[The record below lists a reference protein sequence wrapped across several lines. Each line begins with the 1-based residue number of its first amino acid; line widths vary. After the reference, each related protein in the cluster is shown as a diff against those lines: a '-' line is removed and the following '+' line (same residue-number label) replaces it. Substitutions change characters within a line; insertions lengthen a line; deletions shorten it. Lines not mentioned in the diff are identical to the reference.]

1 MHFIRTRYSIFNSY
15 NIYIYLFW
23 IFFFIHLPLLQPLL
37 IAPDSVSGQQP
48 LGRSNVSSGSV
59 MKPLQSSWMSTS
71 WVFITSRRGTICLRL
86 RRQCV
91 GGLFLSGG
99 MGQGQR
105 GLDLVQLFHLGKP
118 HQIWKFLHSI
128 KMNPSA
134 LPDVTSINFLT
145 CFTVLVLFSKCALA
159 SNKTN
164 TYSKIYIKPHVS
176 SMKFRV
182 FNFLPHQDSKCVGAE
197 VPGVPWREAH
207 ITSGFFEGRN
217 WGHWGPQS
225 LQRWW
230 WFCQGVQCPCHSPCW
245 SHLGFAR
252 LARRTASQL
261 QEAFS
266 RLAASPPCRLQVQP
280 HVLELNPECFHPF
293 AFKFWC
299 PVCSE
304 NCHRFNNWIIRSR
317 IFQLPV

>member
-1 MHFIRTRYSIFNSY
+1 
-15 NIYIYLFW
+15 
-23 IFFFIHLPLLQPLL
+23 
-37 IAPDSVSGQQP
+37 
-48 LGRSNVSSGSV
+48 
-59 MKPLQSSWMSTS
+59 
-71 WVFITSRRGTICLRL
+71 
-86 RRQCV
+86 
-91 GGLFLSGG
+91 

-118 HQIWKFLHSI
+118 HQICKFLHSI

-164 TYSKIYIKPHVS
+164 TYNKVYIKPHVS
-176 SMKFRV
+176 SMKLRV
-182 FNFLPHQDSKCVGAE
+182 FKFLPHQDSKCVGAE
-197 VPGVPWREAH
+197 VPGVPWRETH

-230 WFCQGVQCPCHSPCW
+230 WFCQGVQCRCHSRHSPCW

-266 RLAASPPCRLQVQP
+266 RLAVSPPCRLQVQP

-304 NCHRFNNWIIRSR
+304 NCHRFNNWYYNAESYEVGSFSFQFSSKVGSCLCPGPWAQGGTCAHNSR
-317 IFQLPV
+317 EDLALQWIWHGYWTTTWWSFWVQCGNVGWPFSWPLVSKISIWCWNGFCILEAPPHCFVS